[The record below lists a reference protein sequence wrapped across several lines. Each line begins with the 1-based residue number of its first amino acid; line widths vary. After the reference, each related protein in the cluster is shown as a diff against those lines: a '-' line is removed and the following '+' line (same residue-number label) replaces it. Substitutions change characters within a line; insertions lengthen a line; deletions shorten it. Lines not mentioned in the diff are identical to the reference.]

1 MNHKWYNH
9 IKPYKTYIR
18 IIHSPVIPPFSN
30 DLPAAPGPFS
40 PTPPWPENFY
50 GKMWGKCHGNAM
62 EIVGNQWENAMKFWE
77 ILGNSW
83 SKWRQR
89 VGWVPDHRRNG
100 WWSSATFDDTRGY
113 PSGFCHVSG
122 CPVSVTLCLFLV
134 WEPTAP
140 WPQLPHLTHE
150 FECLWF
156 FWLWLWI
163 IVFYALCRMNHV
175 CTFARFQGCSPAT
188 PGNFEGVKSV
198 KIVRWHYPSVPLQMW
213 LQMYLSDGWSNP
225 DLVWYHI
232 LSYACFHPLTIPWN
246 PMNSNEI
253 PLPGQ
258 RLALAV
264 APQPKPAEYRGIH
277 LGEASDP
284 GKE

>member
-1 MNHKWYNH
+1 MDG
-9 IKPYKTYIR
+9 PLPRLMTPGAIR
-18 IIHSPVIPPFSN
+18 AAFVMSQVVQFLSPF
-30 DLPAAPGPFS
+30 AF
-40 PTPPWPENFY
+40 
-50 GKMWGKCHGNAM
+50 
-62 EIVGNQWENAMKFWE
+62 
-77 ILGNSW
+77 
-83 SKWRQR
+83 
-89 VGWVPDHRRNG
+89 
-100 WWSSATFDDTRGY
+100 
-113 PSGFCHVSG
+113 SGFGTNRPLTPTSTPHSWIWM
-122 CPVSVTLCLFLV
+122 SLILLTL
-134 WEPTAP
+134 A
-140 WPQLPHLTHE
+140 
-150 FECLWF
+150 
-156 FWLWLWI
+156 WI
-163 IVFYALCRMNHV
+163 IGFYALCRMNHV